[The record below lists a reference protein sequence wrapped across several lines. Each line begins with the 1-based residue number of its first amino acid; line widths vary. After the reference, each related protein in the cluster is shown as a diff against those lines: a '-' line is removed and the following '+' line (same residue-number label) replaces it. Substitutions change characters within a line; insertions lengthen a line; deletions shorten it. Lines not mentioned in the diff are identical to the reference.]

1 MATTSIYLD
10 DEIKKKLAHLALASG
25 RSRSEVMRDLIE
37 QAGSEDKIRLRELVT
52 EMSQLLNAT

>member
-10 DEIKKKLAHLALASG
+10 DEIKEKLAHLALVSG